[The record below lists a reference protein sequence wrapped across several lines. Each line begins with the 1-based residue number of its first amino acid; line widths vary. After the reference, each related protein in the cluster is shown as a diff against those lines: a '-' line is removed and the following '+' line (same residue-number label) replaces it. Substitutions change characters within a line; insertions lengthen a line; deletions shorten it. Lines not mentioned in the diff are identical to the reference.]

1 MDTVAGSE
9 PQILLV
15 EDDSGLAAMVS
26 DSLRARR
33 YSVWHASSALDA
45 QAAVDAV
52 RPDVIVLDLMLPDA
66 NGLTLCSELKRRAA
80 APVIICSATRRKD
93 DAVIGFQLGADDF
106 VRKPFTI
113 DELQARIDLAL
124 RRGATPSPVRN
135 EVGKSVQ
142 RVGTLTIDLRG
153 YEATVE
159 DRPLPLTPTE
169 FRILATLAT
178 RSPDVVSRHELAE
191 PIWQTV
197 DDAVIRTLDVH
208 VRRLR
213 AKLHSAA
220 LYAPRIVA
228 RRGFGYQLTPAAVG
242 PLS

>member
-1 MDTVAGSE
+1 MDNVAGRE
-9 PQILLV
+9 PRILLV

-33 YSVWHASSALDA
+33 YSVWHVSSALDA
-45 QAAVDAV
+45 QAAVDAA
-52 RPDVIVLDLMLPDA
+52 RPDVILLDLMLPDA
-66 NGLTLCSELKRRAA
+66 NGLTLCSELKRRGE

-106 VRKPFTI
+106 LRKPFTI

-124 RRGATPSPVRN
+124 RRGTTPSRVRD

-142 RVGTLTIDLRG
+142 RVGNLTIDLRG
-153 YEATVE
+153 YEVTVE

-178 RSPDVVSRHELAE
+178 RSPDVVSRHDLAE

-220 LYAPRIVA
+220 LCAPRIVA
-228 RRGFGYQLTPAAVG
+228 RRGFGYQLTAAAVG
-242 PLS
+242 LLS